1 MNAERTNWLK
11 VATQIRGSVIPAVR
25 YRVFWCGMFGVFISI
40 LYVYNLPVSYP
51 ILGTLI
57 PTIVLGLLLV
67 FRTNT
72 AYDRFWEGRRLW
84 GNMNNNVRNLSR
96 QIWVGV
102 ITSSPE
108 AQAEKVGV
116 MRLLIAFTIAT
127 KLQLRDEPVNEEL
140 RELLPESK
148 FIQLQNI
155 NHPALGIAFW
165 IGDYLQQQYQ
175 NNAINAHQ
183 LETMQQLLSSLV
195 DCLGG
200 CERILRTPIPLA
212 YVIHLKQLLLI
223 YCLLLP
229 FQLVQS
235 LNLLTGLVVALISF
249 TLLGIEEIGVE
260 IENPF
265 GYDAN
270 DLPLN
275 KMCAT
280 MHHNLEN
287 LMTLTPTMQNPLINS
302 LPSSGE
308 YLTPEETTNNIIA
321 NSKPNEL

>member
-1 MNAERTNWLK
+1 MKVERDNWLK

-25 YRVFWCGMFGVFISI
+25 IRVFWCGMFGFFISV
-40 LYVYNLPVSYP
+40 LYFYNLPVSHP

-57 PTIVLGLLLV
+57 PSIVLGLLLV

-84 GNMNNNVRNLSR
+84 GIMNNNIRNLSR

-102 ITSSPE
+102 ATASPE
-108 AQAEKVGV
+108 AQAQKVVV

-127 KLQLRDEPVNEEL
+127 KLQLRNEPINEEL

-148 FIQLQNI
+148 FVQLQNI
-155 NHPALGIAFW
+155 NHPPLGIAFW

-175 NNAINAHQ
+175 NKAINAHQ
-183 LETMQQLLSSLV
+183 LETMQQILSSLV
-195 DCLGG
+195 DALGG

-229 FQLVQS
+229 FQLVQA

-270 DLPLN
+270 DLPLD

-287 LMTLTPTMQNPLINS
+287 LMSLTPSIQNPLING
-302 LPSSGE
+302 LPSFGE
-308 YLTPEETTNNIIA
+308 YLTPEETTYNIID
-321 NSKPNEL
+321 NSKLNDL

>member
-1 MNAERTNWLK
+1 MRFLVKVEKDNWLK
-11 VATQIRGSVIPAVR
+11 VAIQIKGSVIPAVR
-25 YRVFWCGMFGVFISI
+25 IRVFWCGMFGFFISI
-40 LYVYNLPVSYP
+40 LYLYNLPVSHP

-84 GNMNNNVRNLSR
+84 GTMNNNIRNLSR
-96 QIWVGV
+96 QIWVSV
-102 ITSSPE
+102 ATVSPE
-108 AQAEKVGV
+108 AQAQKVIM

-127 KLQLRDEPVNEEL
+127 KLQLRDEPINEEL
-140 RELLPESK
+140 RALLPESK
-148 FIQLQNI
+148 IVQLQDI
-155 NHPALGIAFW
+155 SHPPLGIAFW

-175 NNAINAHQ
+175 NKAINAHQ

-235 LNLLTGLVVALISF
+235 LHLLTGLVVALISF

-270 DLPLN
+270 DLPLDR
-275 KMCAT
+275 MCAT

-287 LMTLTPTMQNPLINS
+287 LMTLTPSMQNPLINS

-308 YLTPEETTNNIIA
+308 YLTIQETTENR
-321 NSKPNEL
+321 

>member
-1 MNAERTNWLK
+1 MKVERDNWLK

-25 YRVFWCGMFGVFISI
+25 IRVFWCGMFGFFISV
-40 LYVYNLPVSYP
+40 LYFYNLPVSHP

-57 PTIVLGLLLV
+57 PSIVLGLLLV

-84 GNMNNNVRNLSR
+84 GIMNNNVRNLSR

-102 ITSSPE
+102 ATASPE
-108 AQAEKVGV
+108 AQAQKVVV

-127 KLQLRDEPVNEEL
+127 KLHLRDEPINEEL

-148 FIQLQNI
+148 FIQLQDI
-155 NHPALGIAFW
+155 SHPSLGIAFW
-165 IGDYLQQQYQ
+165 ISDYLQQQYQ

-183 LETMQQLLSSLV
+183 LETMQQLLSGLV

-229 FQLVQS
+229 FQLVHS

-270 DLPLN
+270 DLPLDR
-275 KMCAT
+275 MCAT

-287 LMTLTPTMQNPLINS
+287 LMTLTPSMQNPLINS
-302 LPSSGE
+302 LPGSGE
-308 YLTPEETTNNIIA
+308 YLTIQETTENR
-321 NSKPNEL
+321 